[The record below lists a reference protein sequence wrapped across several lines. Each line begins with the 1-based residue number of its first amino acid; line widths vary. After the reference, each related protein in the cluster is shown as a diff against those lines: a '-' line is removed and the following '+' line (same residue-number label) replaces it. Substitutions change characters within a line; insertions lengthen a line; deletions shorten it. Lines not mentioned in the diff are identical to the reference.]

1 MEGEEASRKV
11 LGQFKI
17 CKLLKIKNRK
27 KRIKNRHFL
36 IEKYFIQVGDDA
48 KQTYFLLNKCMYCI
62 YVA

>member
-17 CKLLKIKNRK
+17 CKLLKRQI